1 MATKKSETKTAT
13 KKPAA
18 KKTAKKIDKVIY
30 RDREYIVLERDVGHI
45 FVVLE
50 RNEDKVNLT
59 DGLIHFWAKAKD
71 VEGN

>member
-1 MATKKSETKTAT
+1 MATKKAETKTDT

-18 KKTAKKIDKVIY
+18 EKTAKKIDKVTY
-30 RDREYIVLERDVGHI
+30 RDREYIVLER
-45 FVVLE
+45 
-50 RNEDKVNLT
+50 NEDKVKLT

>member
-1 MATKKSETKTAT
+1 MATKKAETKIAA

-18 KKTAKKIDKVIY
+18 KKTAKKIDKVTY
-30 RDREYIVLERDVGHI
+30 RDREYI
-45 FVVLE
+45 VLE

>member
-1 MATKKSETKTAT
+1 MATKKAETKTAT

-30 RDREYIVLERDVGHI
+30 RDREYIVLER
-45 FVVLE
+45 
-50 RNEDKVNLT
+50 NEDKVNLT

-71 VEGN
+71 VEEN

>member
-1 MATKKSETKTAT
+1 MATKKAETKTAT

-18 KKTAKKIDKVIY
+18 KETAKKIDKGIY
-30 RDREYIVLERDVGHI
+30 RDREYIVLER
-45 FVVLE
+45 
-50 RNEDKVNLT
+50 NEDKVKLT